1 MSVSLSAHEVSY
13 PEVSR
18 PSNLAQ
24 LAGWV
29 GIAFV
34 ALHVPLALGMKA
46 YPQLATLHA
55 LITLVV
61 GLRWAVSKGCLRQ
74 VACVGAYITGSEVLW
89 RMNEASIF
97 WEYGKYATGLVLI
110 VALVRNRLIKMP
122 LLPVLYFALL
132 IPGIVPTVMQDYL
145 NLDRIRDY
153 LSFNLSGPFALLV
166 SAWFFSHLKVT
177 WSEFEHILI
186 SFLAPI
192 IGLASITL
200 FGILT
205 ADSISWGS
213 HSMFITSGGYG
224 PNQVSA
230 ILGLGALVALLF
242 LLKSRENFLIK
253 LLMFL
258 AMISLA
264 AQSALTFSRGG
275 LYGAGGGAIA
285 AIACLSR
292 DRQARLRILFFGGL
306 TLVVAIFV
314 VLPRLN
320 DLTGGALT
328 ARFENTSTTGRTE
341 IAESD
346 LKFWDENPIVGVGVG
361 MSFYRD
367 FGWKSAH
374 TEFTRMLAE
383 HGSFGFVAILLLLI
397 AGLRQLTLPQRPR
410 RRAVVAAMLV
420 WSVLFM
426 AAMAMRLVAPS
437 FTFGLAFIGLTSDHP
452 PVVLSPAAYRQYL
465 AYLASLTRFRQE
477 KLKEKLSPTV

>member
-1 MSVSLSAHEVSY
+1 
-13 PEVSR
+13 
-18 PSNLAQ
+18 
-24 LAGWV
+24 
-29 GIAFV
+29 
-34 ALHVPLALGMKA
+34 
-46 YPQLATLHA
+46 
-55 LITLVV
+55 
-61 GLRWAVSKGCLRQ
+61 
-74 VACVGAYITGSEVLW
+74 
-89 RMNEASIF
+89 
-97 WEYGKYATGLVLI
+97 
-110 VALVRNRLIKMP
+110 
-122 LLPVLYFALL
+122 
-132 IPGIVPTVMQDYL
+132 
-145 NLDRIRDY
+145 
-153 LSFNLSGPFALLV
+153 
-166 SAWFFSHLKVT
+166 
-177 WSEFEHILI
+177 
-186 SFLAPI
+186 
-192 IGLASITL
+192 
-200 FGILT
+200 
-205 ADSISWGS
+205 
-213 HSMFITSGGYG
+213 
-224 PNQVSA
+224 
-230 ILGLGALVALLF
+230 
-242 LLKSRENFLIK
+242 
-253 LLMFL
+253 
-258 AMISLA
+258 
-264 AQSALTFSRGG
+264 LTFSRGG

-452 PVVLSPAAYRQYL
+452 PVMLSPAAYRQYL